1 MKTNYF
7 NQLINEKDLENLKYL
22 EANKNY
28 TILHF
33 ADGQKI
39 ESGYNLSKFQKM
51 LAEKSAFKRM
61 HRSYIV
67 NMDYVKLVDL
77 QAGFL
82 KMESKEVFPIS
93 KNAMGNEDIEFNLN

>member
-7 NQLINEKDLENLKYL
+7 NQLISDKDLENLKYL
-22 EANKNY
+22 EANKNH

-39 ESGYNLSKFQKM
+39 ESGYNLAKFQKI
-51 LAEKSAFKRM
+51 LVEKSAFIRM

-67 NMDYVKLVDL
+67 NMDYVKSVDL

-82 KMESKEVFPIS
+82 KMESTEVFPIS
-93 KNAMGNEDIEFNLN
+93 KNSIEVGNIEFNLN